1 MGLEAR
7 GGCSPT
13 AASSASPTS
22 PTPWARWRQSRASMP
37 TSVGQAVPGGCRLL
51 QDMAVSPLK
60 RFSTA
65 APDVPRQGDR
75 V

>member
-1 MGLEAR
+1 
-7 GGCSPT
+7 
-13 AASSASPTS
+13 
-22 PTPWARWRQSRASMP
+22 MP

-75 V
+75 VWIRNKNSWTDDVASFDYENTKAVGEPMFF